1 MVYRGIDHIA
11 LRVPDLQAAED
22 YYCALFA
29 AHVLFRE
36 APTADGWRTLP
47 SWAGWADAEAAG
59 FSLQLSVIGRDRLQ
73 VALFATTEDI
83 PAFGLLDH
91 VAIEVEADDIHA
103 VRRGIAALGG
113 AAQTERNG
121 VLIFDD
127 RFGIRW
133 EMTTKQADYGNNGE
147 MRGRW
152 LDVAKKEN
160 ESLGG
165 IILPILII
173 GLLLHRY

>member
-1 MVYRGIDHIA
+1 MAYRGIDHIA
-11 LRVPDLQAAED
+11 LRVSDLKEAEK

-59 FSLQLSVIGRDRLQ
+59 FSLQLSVISRDNLQ
-73 VALFATTEDI
+73 VALFATAENI
-83 PAFGLLDH
+83 PAFELLDH
-91 VAIEVEADDIHA
+91 VAIEVEVDDLRA
-103 VRRGIAALGG
+103 VRCSIAALGG
-113 AAQTERNG
+113 AVQTERNG

-133 EMTTKQADYGNNGE
+133 EMTTKPADYGNNGE

-152 LDVAKKEN
+152 LDVAKN
-160 ESLGG
+160 DRESLGG
-165 IILPILII
+165 GPTQDLPRV
-173 GLLLHRY
+173 LLL

>member
-1 MVYRGIDHIA
+1 MAYRGIDHIA
-11 LRVPDLQAAED
+11 LRVPDLKAAEE

-29 AHVLFRE
+29 ATVLFRE

-59 FSLQLSVIGRDRLQ
+59 FSLQLSVIGRDRVQ
-73 VALFATTEDI
+73 VALFAAVENI
-83 PAFGLLDH
+83 PASGLLDH
-91 VAIEVEADDIHA
+91 VAIEVGADDIHA

-113 AAQTERNG
+113 AVQTERNG

-133 EMTTKQADYGNNGE
+133 EMTTKPEDYGNNGE

-165 IILPILII
+165 GPTQDPPRV
-173 GLLLHRY
+173 GSNSS